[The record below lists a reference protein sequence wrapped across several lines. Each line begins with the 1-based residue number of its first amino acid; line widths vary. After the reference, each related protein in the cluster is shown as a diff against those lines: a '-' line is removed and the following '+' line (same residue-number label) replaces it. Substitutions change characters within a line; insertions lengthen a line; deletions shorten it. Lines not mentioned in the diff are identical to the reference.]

1 MKAQNNALRK
11 TPTDKV
17 VYKSDDYS
25 LFSYLDYNRPVN
37 EARMRTIASSIERVG
52 QQEPGLV
59 SEEGKVLSGQGR
71 LEACKHLKIPYEYI
85 IGDHSSLRDDET
97 VKIMLEIHKVQSTF
111 TPNETLNCYCD
122 LLRDD
127 YLWLRGLKHK
137 YNIAVAN
144 LLMVV
149 ASGWDKNHTIG
160 EAFRNGDLIVSPEER
175 IRVEGILEWIQE
187 LDDARPFQTKSRQGA
202 FKNIFL
208 KCMMS
213 VLKWDESLPGLSGKQ
228 IHTFDRDRFL
238 EQARAHRM
246 RLEVNTE
253 LQWEE
258 IEFVYNKGKKKKYS
272 FPPMSL
278 LDKEMSSTFMFNAG
292 NYYNPKG
299 KSKVIAN
306 GKRDYFN

>member
-1 MKAQNNALRK
+1 MNSKLTQ

-17 VYKSDDYS
+17 VYKSDNFDQ
-25 LFSYLDYNRPVN
+25 FGYLDYNRPVK
-37 EARMRTIASSIERVG
+37 EARMKAIASSIERVG
-52 QQEPGLV
+52 QQEPGIV
-59 SEEGKVLSGQGR
+59 SEDGKILSGQGR
-71 LEACKHLKIPYEYI
+71 FEACKFLGIPYEYI
-85 IGDHSSLRDDET
+85 IGDHDSTNDNET
-97 VKIMLEIHKVQSTF
+97 VEIMLEIHKVQSTF
-111 TPNETLNCYCD
+111 TPNETLDCYCD
-122 LLRDD
+122 LKRDD
-127 YLWLRGLKHK
+127 YLWLRGLKHQ

-160 EAFRNGDLIVSPEER
+160 EAFKSGKLVVLPEER
-175 IRVEGILEWIQE
+175 NRVEGILEWLKE
-187 LDDARPFQTKSRQGA
+187 LDEARPFQTKDRKGA

-213 VLKWDESLPGLSGKQ
+213 VLKWHESSPGLSGKQ

-258 IEFVYNKGKKKKYS
+258 IEFVYNKGKRKKHP
-272 FPPMSL
+272 FPAMSL
-278 LDKEMSSTFMFNAG
+278 LDKEMSTTYNVNSG
-292 NYYNPKG
+292 NLNPKG

-306 GKRDYFN
+306 GQHTFFS

>member
-1 MKAQNNALRK
+1 MNSKLTQ

-25 LFSYLDYNRPVN
+25 LFGYLNYNRPVK
-37 EARMRTIASSIERVG
+37 EARMKKIATSLDKVG
-52 QQEPGLV
+52 QQEPGIV
-59 SEEGKVLSGQGR
+59 SPDGKILSGQGR
-71 LEACKHLKIPYEYI
+71 FEACKFLGIPFEYI
-85 IGDHSSLRDDET
+85 IATHDSTNDKET

-111 TPNETLNCYCD
+111 TPNETLDCYCD
-122 LLRDD
+122 LLIDD

-149 ASGWDKNHTIG
+149 ASGWDKNHTIS
-160 EAFRNGDLIVSPEER
+160 ETFKSGDLVVTPEER
-175 IRVEGILEWIQE
+175 LRVEADLEWIWN
-187 LDDARPFQTKSRQGA
+187 LDDARPFQTKGRQGA

-213 VLKWDESLPGLSGKQ
+213 VLKWDENMSGLSGKQ
-228 IHTFDRDRFL
+228 IHTFDRERFL
-238 EQARAHRM
+238 EQARAHRI

-278 LDKEMSSTFMFNAG
+278 LDKEMSSTYVTNAG
-292 NYYNPKG
+292 NLNPQG

-306 GKRDYFN
+306 GRVF

>member
-1 MKAQNNALRK
+1 MNSKLTQ

-17 VYKSDDYS
+17 VYKSDDFDQ
-25 LFSYLDYNRPVN
+25 FSYLDYNRPVK
-37 EARMRTIASSIERVG
+37 EARMKTIASSIERVG
-52 QQEPGLV
+52 QQEPGIV
-59 SEEGKVLSGQGR
+59 SEDGKILSGQGR
-71 LEACKHLKIPYEYI
+71 FEACKFLGIPYEYI
-85 IGDHSSLRDDET
+85 IGDHDSTNDNET
-97 VKIMLEIHKVQSTF
+97 VEIMLEIHKVQSTF
-111 TPNETLNCYCD
+111 TPNETLDCYCD
-122 LLRDD
+122 LKRDD

-160 EAFRNGDLIVSPEER
+160 EAFKSGKLSISDDER
-175 IRVEGILEWIQE
+175 SRVESDLEWIHS
-187 LDDARPFQTKSRQGA
+187 LDEARPFQTKSRQGA

-213 VLKWDESLPGLSGKQ
+213 VLKWDENMSGLSGKQ
-228 IHTFDRDRFL
+228 IHTFDRERFL
-238 EQARAHRM
+238 EQAQAHRM

-278 LDKEMSSTFMFNAG
+278 LDKEMSSTYVTNAG
-292 NYYNPKG
+292 NLNPKG

-306 GKRDYFN
+306 GRVF

>member
-1 MKAQNNALRK
+1 MIDALK
-11 TPTDKV
+11 QTPTDKV
-17 VYKSDDYS
+17 VYTSDDYS
-25 LFSYLDYNRPVN
+25 LFGYLNYNRPVK
-37 EARMRTIASSIERVG
+37 EGRMKKIAASLDKVD
-52 QQEPGLV
+52 QQEPGIV
-59 SEEGKVLSGQGR
+59 SPDGKILSGQGR
-71 LEACKHLKIPYEYI
+71 FEACKHLGIPFEYI
-85 IGDHSSLRDDET
+85 IATHDSTNDKET

-111 TPNETLNCYCD
+111 TPMETMDCYCD
-122 LLRDD
+122 LLVDD

-144 LLMVV
+144 LLMIV
-149 ASGWDKNHTIG
+149 ASGWDKNHTIS
-160 EAFRNGDLIVSPEER
+160 EAFKSGDLIVTPEER
-175 IRVEGILEWIQE
+175 IRVEGILEWLEE
-187 LDDARPFQTKSRQGA
+187 LDEARPFQTKSRQGA

-213 VLKWDESLPGLSGKQ
+213 VLKWDETLPGLTGKQ
-228 IHTFDRDRFL
+228 VHTFDRERFL

-258 IEFVYNKGKKKKYS
+258 IEFVYNKGKKKKNT

-278 LDKEMSSTFMFNAG
+278 LDKEMSTTYNSNSG
-292 NYYNPKG
+292 NFFNPKG

-306 GKRDYFN
+306 ESRVF